1 MQQEREIPLAA
12 KAKNKSHM
20 KFLKTSIAVLCL
32 CYCGIA
38 WVLPI
43 VLAVF
48 FTELP
53 YLQKFAFGE
62 RFAISGFFTV
72 VILIITAFL
81 WPKNFLVY
89 KAPKRLG
96 TLKNVFMAFSGFVMA
111 TFFSAWLSGNIFGS
125 FVKLTPGTEYE
136 ERLLI
141 KDVAYQGVRY
151 RTVTLLMERKG
162 DSNLTYLTLA
172 KRLFN
177 YPEFKVG
184 DSIMLHGKKNIFGV
198 YVDSFAVI
206 PK

>member
-1 MQQEREIPLAA
+1 MPLAA

-43 VLAVF
+43 LLAVF

-62 RFAISGFFTV
+62 RFAISSGFSIV
-72 VILIITAFL
+72 MLIVTAFL
-81 WPKNFLVY
+81 WPRNFLVY

-96 TLKNVFMAFSGFVMA
+96 TVKNVLMAFSGLVMF
-111 TFFSAWLSGNIFGS
+111 TFSSAWLSGNIFGS

-141 KDVAYQGVRY
+141 KDVAYRGVRY
-151 RTVTLLMERKG
+151 RAVTLLMERSG
-162 DSNLTYLTLA
+162 ESNLMYLTLA

-184 DSIMLHGKKNIFGV
+184 ESIMLHGKENIFGV
-198 YVDSFAVI
+198 YVDSFTVI
-206 PK
+206 PN